1 MALVNIL
8 HMTIGHEDSSYAKNS
23 LLQETVIQ
31 KAIPFL
37 NHSIKGIASRDI
49 LLDGCFK
56 VADLGCGSSRNT
68 LLVASNIIDIVIEVC
83 KENNHKPPQFQVCLN
98 DLFGNDFNNLFKL
111 LPEFYAK
118 LKTEK
123 GENVGPCIVSAVPGS
138 FYGRLFPDK
147 SLHLVHSSF
156 SVHWL
161 SQVPEGIENNTLNIY
176 PAKTSPP
183 NVFQAYAK
191 QFRIDF
197 TNFLN
202 LRSKEI
208 VRGGC
213 MILTFLGRSFADPT
227 SDDNCSLW
235 EQLAQSLQDMVKE
248 WPGSAPAKSN
258 LFTTST
264 YYDLLQGLVRE
275 SDLNSFNLPLYYPCV
290 DEVRDVIKNEGSFS
304 LDNLTVFQVN
314 WDPQD
319 TDYTNTNDS
328 IELGHKHG
336 RNAAK
341 HVRAVTEPLLTSHF
355 GNSIDIDALFKKFGK
370 HLAEHLA
377 NKKTRHLNIVISL
390 TKNE

>member
-49 LLDGCFK
+49 FIDGCFK
-56 VADLGCGSSRNT
+56 IADLGCGSSRNT

-98 DLFGNDFNNLFKL
+98 DLFGNDFNYLFKL
-111 LPEFYAK
+111 LPEFYAN
-118 LKTEK
+118 LKREK

-176 PAKTSPP
+176 PAKTSPS

-197 TNFLN
+197 TNFLK

-235 EQLAQSLQDMVKE
+235 EQLAQSLQDMIKE
-248 WPGSAPAKSN
+248 
-258 LFTTST
+258 
-264 YYDLLQGLVRE
+264 GLVRE

-290 DEVRDVIKNEGSFS
+290 DEVRDAIKNEGSFS

-336 RNAAK
+336 RNTAK

-355 GNSIDIDALFKKFGK
+355 GNSINIDALFKKFKK